1 MQARVR
7 LVVLALFALVMP
19 SLAGAQD
26 ATALQPAPQP
36 APQTAPAA
44 GPTIDGTATAFRAV
58 ANLSDMDAAEM
69 QRRQSA
75 GKPVALMIV
84 GGAAILVGAV
94 IGDAPGTL
102 FMVGGAVALL
112 YGLYLYLQ

>member
-1 MQARVR
+1 MPVRVR
-7 LVVLALFALVMP
+7 LMVLALSALILP
-19 SLAGAQD
+19 SVAAAQD
-26 ATALQPAPQP
+26 VVAPHSAPQA
-36 APQTAPAA
+36 APGG
-44 GPTIDGTATAFRAV
+44 GPTIDGTATAFRVV
-58 ANLSDMDAAEM
+58 ANVSDVQAAEM
-69 QRRQSA
+69 QRRQPA

>member
-7 LVVLALFALVMP
+7 FPVLAMFVLFMP
-19 SLAGAQD
+19 SVATAQD
-26 ATALQPAPQP
+26 PAGPRPAPQP
-36 APQTAPAA
+36 GAVA
-44 GPTIDGTATAFRAV
+44 GPTIEGTATAFRTV
-58 ANLSDMDAAEM
+58 ANTSDIDAAEM

>member
-1 MQARVR
+1 MHVRVR
-7 LVVLALFALVMP
+7 LMVLALFALIMP
-19 SLAGAQD
+19 SLAAAQD
-26 ATALQPAPQP
+26 VAAPRASAQ
-36 APQTAPAA
+36 AVPAA

-58 ANLSDMDAAEM
+58 ANVSDISAAEM

-75 GKPVALMIV
+75 GKPVALIIV

>member
-1 MQARVR
+1 MQLRVR
-7 LVVLALFALVMP
+7 LVVLALFTFMVP

-26 ATALQPAPQP
+26 AADRQALAAP
-36 APQTAPAA
+36 
-44 GPTIDGTATAFRAV
+44 GPTVENTATAFRV
-58 ANLSDMDAAEM
+58 LANVSDSTAMEM

>member
-1 MQARVR
+1 MHLRAR
-7 LVVLALFALVMP
+7 LMILALLTLTVP
-19 SLAGAQD
+19 SLARAQD
-26 ATALQPAPQP
+26 GASQPLATQPASQLTPM
-36 APQTAPAA
+36 A
-44 GPTIDGTATAFRAV
+44 GPTIDGTATAFRPV
-58 ANLSDMDAAEM
+58 VNVSDVTAAEM

>member
-1 MQARVR
+1 MQVRVR
-7 LVVLALFALVMP
+7 LVVLALFALCIP
-19 SLAGAQD
+19 SVGAAQD
-26 ATALQPAPQP
+26 AAAPQP
-36 APQTAPAA
+36 ASQPAPTA

-58 ANLSDMDAAEM
+58 ATVTDIDAAEM

>member
-1 MQARVR
+1 MHVRVR
-7 LVVLALFALVMP
+7 LMVVALVALIMP
-19 SLAGAQD
+19 SFVGAQD
-26 ATALQPAPQP
+26 ATVLQAVSPTPS
-36 APQTAPAA
+36 AA
-44 GPTIDGTATAFRAV
+44 GPTIDNSATAFRAL
-58 ANLSDMDAAEM
+58 ATAPDFSAAM